1 MDLDLV
7 HGTLILTLKILDTG
21 MTTKAFSK
29 EPGLLMMIY
38 HSKLQLA
45 ILQVSGTLPMILLD
59 SGTRIKKALEDT
71 GRKMTALTQV
81 PGNILDLIISLEGG
95 QMKTELNKEVGCQM
109 RTSQWPD

>member
-21 MTTKAFSK
+21 MTMKAFSK

-45 ILQVSGTLPMILLD
+45 ILQVSGTLPISLLD
-59 SGTRIKKALEDT
+59 SGIRIKRALEDT

-95 QMKTELNKEVGCQM
+95 QMKMELPKEAGNQM
-109 RTSQWPD
+109 NPYQ

>member
-21 MTTKAFSK
+21 MTMKAFSK

-45 ILQVSGTLPMILLD
+45 ILQVSGTPLMSLLD
-59 SGTRIKKALEDT
+59 FGIRIKKALEDT
-71 GRKMTALTQV
+71 GRKMTALTQAL
-81 PGNILDLIISLEGG
+81 GNMDLIKTLEIGL
-95 QMKTELNKEVGCQM
+95 MMTTLNKEVGCQM
-109 RTSQWPD
+109 RSSQWPD